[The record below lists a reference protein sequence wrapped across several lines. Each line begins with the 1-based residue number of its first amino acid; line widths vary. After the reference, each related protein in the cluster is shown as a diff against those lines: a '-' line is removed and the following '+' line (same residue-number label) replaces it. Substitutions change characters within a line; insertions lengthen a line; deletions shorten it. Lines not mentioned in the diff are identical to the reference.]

1 MEPIKGPLY
10 IVDWVNFYK
19 TLESKKKDKIT
30 ERQETARIVHTLVDR
45 IHSYHQDAI
54 ICIVRYRNHNTVDN
68 VLPKDSKIFVQNIN
82 INGVGRDLGGQ
93 GWDDFIILEC
103 NNILSHLCTKESR
116 VYSFDLFRNMIAAR
130 TKDAK
135 TPTRKGNK
143 DIPNTVERPIPDMF
157 NAIEWDGKTLM
168 LEGETLNVSK
178 TFMRQI
184 TADHTKYTKKIKK
197 KIKKNSKPVNVD
209 ELRKQIVKVATGC
222 IRQATSAAGES
233 KTTADKPKAA
243 GESKTTADKPKA
255 KDKAKAARKAFQK
268 AEKAKRKNA
277 EKAKRKKAAKAK
289 AAKAAKVTKA
299 AKAWTNK
306 LKNLRLRF

>member
-1 MEPIKGPLY
+1 MQPIKGPLY
-10 IVDWVNFYK
+10 IVDWVNIYK
-19 TLESKKKDKIT
+19 TLEKKKKYKKNKLK
-30 ERQETARIVHTLVDR
+30 ETALIVHTLVDR

-82 INGVGRDLGGQ
+82 INGVGRDLDGQ

-135 TPTRKGNK
+135 TPTRKGEK

-168 LEGETLNVSK
+168 LEGETLNVSE

-184 TADHTKYTKKIKK
+184 TADHTNYI
-197 KIKKNSKPVNVD
+197 NESGFDPVNVVN
-209 ELRKQIVKVATGC
+209 LREQIVEVATGC
-222 IRQATSAAGES
+222 IRKATSAAKKR

-255 KDKAKAARKAFQK
+255 KDKAKTKKAEKAKAARKAFQK
-268 AEKAKRKNA
+268 AEKANRK
-277 EKAKRKKAAKAK
+277 
-289 AAKAAKVTKA
+289 KAAKVTKA